1 MILAVQTADSTAR
14 LWLFESDAPIPATPV
29 LEWEAGRQLA
39 DQLLGRIAG
48 TLQQNHA
55 QMSDLAGIVV
65 FSGPGSFTS
74 LRIGH
79 TVANT
84 LADSLNIPIAGAM
97 GDDWLSQG
105 LRYLSETPAGR
116 PALPHY
122 GADANITKP
131 KA

>member
-1 MILAVQTADSTAR
+1 MILAVQTADATAR
-14 LWLFESDAPIPATPV
+14 LWLLQSDAAGSASPV

-39 DQLLGRIAG
+39 DQLLGRI
-48 TLQQNHA
+48 TDTFQQNSV
-55 QMSDLAGIVV
+55 QLSDLAGIVV

-79 TVANT
+79 TVANA
-84 LADSLNIPIAGAM
+84 LADSLNIPIAGAQ
-97 GDDWLSQG
+97 GDDWLAQG
-105 LRYLSETPAGR
+105 IRLLAETPPGR
-116 PALPHY
+116 PTLPHY